1 MMEEER
7 TLSALSNLLAV
18 SPSHSDQ
25 SVGHAASIRTCP
37 APLLSKIEVE
47 AKSQVQC

>member
-25 SVGHAASIRTCP
+25 SVRPCRIHPHVSCAS
-37 APLLSKIEVE
+37 SIED
-47 AKSQVQC
+47 